1 MQWMK
6 KIVVIFVII
15 IAILGSI
22 CYIYSQKKITE
33 NKKIANYDKYK
44 TMLNKEFAG
53 TDVASLINESI
64 DKNKSNNV
72 EDNNGLYI
80 DNNENTFIIEIKF
93 LDADSLIRG
102 EKIYLNG
109 VQRFVDLYGTA
120 KFKCTKVEF
129 HKKTHEIKY
138 LCFEEEKDNQENTEA
153 TSY

>member
-72 EDNNGLYI
+72 EDNNV
-80 DNNENTFIIEIKF
+80 EIKF